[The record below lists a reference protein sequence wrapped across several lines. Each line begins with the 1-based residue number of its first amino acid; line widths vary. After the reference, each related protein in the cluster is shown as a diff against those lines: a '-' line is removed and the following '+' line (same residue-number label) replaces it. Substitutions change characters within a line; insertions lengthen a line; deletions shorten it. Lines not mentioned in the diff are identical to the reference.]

1 MELDLPTTNK
11 AQEENQQELETK
23 ILEEIDEKE
32 EETNELKKLINI
44 PQTRIIKKLFCANY
58 VKLSRRLKL
67 QRLHAIRIFDHL

>member
-44 PQTRIIKKLFCANY
+44 P
-58 VKLSRRLKL
+58 
-67 QRLHAIRIFDHL
+67 